1 LSNREK
7 LGACIASPSSVVESK
22 GLAFAFVRS
31 SIATMRTKNE
41 SFSKTKQLELW
52 RPLTT
57 YKSS

>member
-1 LSNREK
+1 
-7 LGACIASPSSVVESK
+7 
-22 GLAFAFVRS
+22 
-31 SIATMRTKNE
+31 MRTKNE